1 MSRRSTMIGLGT
13 ATLLLL
19 SACGG
24 SPTAAPAGGG
34 SAEEASEAEGVYEEV
49 GALTGTERRD
59 RLVELAEEEGNT
71 LSIYTSLNADIADIV
86 VPAFEEEFG
95 IDVELYRADSE
106 TVLQRILQ
114 ESEASF
120 AGADIVETNA
130 TEMAIIANEGLT
142 GEYQGE
148 QRDKVNEDFQYE
160 GWTPTRFNIFAP
172 AWNTNLVSGDLI
184 PTTWEDFADPKYDG
198 ILSVE
203 VSDFDWYMTLYGYFQ
218 EQGMSDADI
227 DKLWADIIQGSK
239 VAKGHSGQVELLS
252 AGEFGVV
259 AASYSYLTEKARASG
274 APVDDQP
281 FIEPVVARAN
291 GGGVLKAS
299 EHPATA
305 MLFMDWYLE
314 DGQQVILDEG
324 LTPSV
329 MPDGSDPL
337 EGLEVLP
344 VDVQQLLDEGT
355 EWSDRYDE
363 VVQGGEQ
370 LPEN

>member
-1 MSRRSTMIGLGT
+1 MSRRSTLIGLGT
-13 ATLLLL
+13 ASVLLLA
-19 SACGG
+19 ACGG
-24 SPTAAPAGGG
+24 SPTSGGG
-34 SAEEASEAEGVYEEV
+34 GASQEASEAEGVYEEV
-49 GALTGTERRD
+49 GQLSGDERRD

-71 LSIYTSLNADIADIV
+71 LSIYTSMNADIADIV
-86 VPAFEEEFG
+86 VPEFEEEFG
-95 IDVELYRADSE
+95 ISVELYRADSE
-106 TVLQRILQ
+106 TVLQRVLQ
-114 ESEASF
+114 ESEAAF

-130 TEMAIIANEGLT
+130 TEMAIIADEGLT
-142 GEYQGE
+142 GDYQGE
-148 QRDKVNEDFQYE
+148 QRDKVNEQFQYE

-218 EQGMSDADI
+218 EQGMADADI
-227 DKLWADIIQGSK
+227 DKMFADIISGSK

-305 MLFMDWYLE
+305 MLFMDWFLS
-314 DGQQVILDEG
+314 DGQQVILDNG

-329 MPDGSDPL
+329 MPDGTDPL
-337 EGLEVLP
+337 AGLEVLP
-344 VDVQQLLDEGT
+344 VDVQQLLDEGQ

>member
-1 MSRRSTMIGLGT
+1 MYRRSTLIGLST
-13 ATLLLL
+13 ATVLLM

-24 SPTAAPAGGG
+24 SPTSGGSAAGGG
-34 SAEEASEAEGVYEEV
+34 EASEAEGVYAEIGE
-49 GALTGTERRD
+49 LTGDERRE
-59 RLVELAEEEGNT
+59 RLVELAAEEGNE

-95 IDVELYRADSE
+95 VEVELYRADSE

-120 AGADIVETNA
+120 AGADVVETNA
-130 TEMAIIANEGLT
+130 TEMAIIADEGLT
-142 GEYQGE
+142 GDYQGE
-148 QRDKVNEDFQYE
+148 QRDKVNPDFQYD

-172 AWNTNLVSGDLI
+172 AWNTQQVSGDLI
-184 PTTWEDFADPKYDG
+184 PTSWEDFADPEYDG

-203 VSDFDWYMTLYGYFQ
+203 VGDYDWYMTLYGYFQ
-218 EQGMSDADI
+218 EQGMSDAEI
-227 DKLWADIIQGSK
+227 DQLWADIISGSK

-291 GGGVLKAS
+291 GGGVLQGS

-314 DGQQVILDEG
+314 DGQALILENG

-337 EGLEVLP
+337 AGLEVLP
-344 VDVQQLLDEGT
+344 VDVQQLLDEGQM
-355 EWSDRYDE
+355 WSDRYDE